1 MLKATTTTYEFS
13 LEEVKK
19 ALAAE
24 LKVEPSKMSIETVI
38 VERGDDRFAPT
49 WKEVTGVKV
58 TVKN

>member
-19 ALAAE
+19 AIAAE
-24 LKVEPSKMSIETVI
+24 LKVDFSKMSIETVT
-38 VERGDDRFAPT
+38 VERGDDRFGPT

-58 TVKN
+58 TINN